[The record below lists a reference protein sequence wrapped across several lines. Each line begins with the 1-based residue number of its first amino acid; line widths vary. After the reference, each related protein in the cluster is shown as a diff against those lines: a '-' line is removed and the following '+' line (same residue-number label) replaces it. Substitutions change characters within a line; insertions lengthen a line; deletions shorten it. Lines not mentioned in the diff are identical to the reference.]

1 MNLYQLRNKNWGNAP
16 SRLQLFSAVKTCNKI
31 RPEKSLFKLVQ
42 CNWSDYNMIWCDW
55 FVTSRM
61 LFFNSKIKIKQN
73 KSKCIIKILFTNSK
87 AFFYQLY
94 KDWQNQQVLTTIST
108 TGFIE
113 KNCLS
118 FPRYWLKWAFLFCFF
133 WHIWLFKQ
141 YLVQFIWINYFSK
154 TAYSVMNVDF
164 PSVTFCSPGINEVI
178 TNATLIKMFYDFLQ
192 NKFNIT
198 TDHSPFEIAN
208 LLNKVKFV
216 FHYSTS

>member
-94 KDWQNQQVLTTIST
+94 NDWQNQQVLTTIST

-118 FPRYWLKWAFLFCFF
+118 FPRYWLKWAFFF
-133 WHIWLFKQ
+133 VFFDIF
-141 YLVQFIWINYFSK
+141 
-154 TAYSVMNVDF
+154 
-164 PSVTFCSPGINEVI
+164 
-178 TNATLIKMFYDFLQ
+178 DFL
-192 NKFNIT
+192 NNTWYNLFELII
-198 TDHSPFEIAN
+198 SPKQLTLSWMWIFLQLHFAV
-208 LLNKVKFV
+208 LALMK
-216 FHYSTS
+216 S